1 MRIVQLTMYEFFL
14 ALYLEDWI
22 VEPFLTCEGVMDG

>member
-22 VEPFLTCEGVMDG
+22 VDPFSACNGIMDG